1 MQADDVG
8 VFLVEKGEE
17 RESVGVARGRVVVVA
32 SGEAVAVE
40 SHDAENIVARGFLDV
55 ATDLK
60 EEGDEG
66 EPCDDGGDRDEK
78 FPARETEPDDDKDDI
93 GKQEDDVGVAE
104 DGNGD
109 TSGGFDRACESGKD
123 KCDRSKKVDY

>member
-8 VFLVEKGEE
+8 SFLVEESEE
-17 RESVGVARGRVVVVA
+17 RAGVGVARGRVVVVA

-40 SHDAENIVARGFLDV
+40 SHDAEDIVTRSLLDV

-66 EPCDDGGDRDEK
+66 EPCDDGGDGDEK

-93 GKQEDDVGVAE
+93 GE
-104 DGNGD
+104 
-109 TSGGFDRACESGKD
+109 
-123 KCDRSKKVDY
+123 